1 MIITPNWT
9 VVAVDFDG
17 TIARTDYPTII
28 GPIKENIAFVK
39 HLAELGAVLVLWTCR
54 EGKLLED
61 AVNFCESQDLHF
73 PYVNENPP
81 FRVEKF
87 GTNPRK
93 IGADYYIDDK
103 NVMPPIV
110 NVGENVLKNKT
121 HSVKRAETWKN
132 SIS

>member
-17 TIARTDYPTII
+17 VIARTDYPTII
-28 GPIKENIAFVK
+28 GPIKENVDFIK
-39 HLAELGAVLVLWTCR
+39 HLAEIGAVLVLWTCR
-54 EGKLLED
+54 EDKELDE
-61 AVNFCESQDLHF
+61 AVEFCKSIGLDF

-93 IGADYYIDDK
+93 VGADYYIDDK

-110 NVGENVLKNKT
+110 YVGENVLKSKI
-121 HSVKRAETWKN
+121 HSVE
-132 SIS
+132 